1 MNSPFKYVS
10 IIAVA
15 FTLVTGGLF
24 AQEDQPNVLFISV
37 DDLNDWVGVYGGHP
51 QAKTPHIDS
60 FAQQAMVFRNASC
73 PGPVCGP
80 SRSALLSGFMPSTTG
95 LYGNSNNMLDSAIVQ
110 KNATLP
116 EYFSKHGYIT
126 ISKGKIFHKH
136 STENGQDHGHW
147 AFDVWEA
154 AKGGGKVDPER
165 YFCREEGIINGRKVE
180 NPKFT
185 KSGGS
190 RLAFGPLLGKKEQT
204 KDYRTA
210 KWFEEKLKEDYEK
223 PFFMMNLI

>member
-10 IIAVA
+10 IIALA
-15 FTLVTGGLF
+15 STLVTGGVF

-51 QAKTPHIDS
+51 QAKTPHIDR

-110 KNATLP
+110 KSATLP

-136 STENGQDHGHW
+136 MVLGCSVPSSLQ
-147 AFDVWEA
+147 
-154 AKGGGKVDPER
+154 GGVA
-165 YFCREEGIINGRKVE
+165 GR
-180 NPKFT
+180 
-185 KSGGS
+185 
-190 RLAFGPLLGKKEQT
+190 
-204 KDYRTA
+204 
-210 KWFEEKLKEDYEK
+210 
-223 PFFMMNLI
+223 M